1 MIEETV
7 NEEIKQGIQKYF
19 ETNESDY
26 IRYRYL
32 AATAK
37 ANRLETRKQ
46 RQNLKILHGE
56 VK

>member
-1 MIEETV
+1 MIKETV
-7 NEEIKQGIQKYF
+7 NEENKQGIQKYF

-37 ANRLETRKQ
+37 ADRLETRKQ
-46 RQNLKILHGE
+46 RQN
-56 VK
+56 

>member
-7 NEEIKQGIQKYF
+7 NGEIKQGIQKYF

-26 IRYRYL
+26 VRYWFL

-37 ANRLETRKQ
+37 ADRLETGKQ
-46 RQNLKILHGE
+46 RQN
-56 VK
+56 